1 MEDFNCFKYL
11 NCSSNLDW
19 VCLDLFNALSKKD
32 QGNLLA
38 AAKNAEL
45 RGWEMSSETTKAQIA
60 TLEKNGMSAKNA
72 PDAVISKMKSIGQEM
87 IKTWRKK
94 ASPEAN
100 AVLDRYLAMR

>member
-1 MEDFNCFKYL
+1 ME
-11 NCSSNLDW
+11 CSY
-19 VCLDLFNALSKKD
+19 
-32 QGNLLA
+32 
-38 AAKNAEL
+38 
-45 RGWEMSSETTKAQIA
+45 T
-60 TLEKNGMSAKNA
+60 A